1 MLFFFPYTVSSE
13 KQARMK
19 LFQLRF
25 GTKQMKLKDFRSE
38 EGGSKNDLM
47 LRKNRQNRVSQGSC
61 WLIKRLNIINI
72 VCDPQIVQK
81 LDVKLKVIGGD
92 DTFSR

>member
-1 MLFFFPYTVSSE
+1 
-13 KQARMK
+13 MK

-25 GTKQMKLKDFRSE
+25 GTKQMKLKDFHSE

-47 LRKNRQNRVSQGSC
+47 LRKNHQIRVSQGSC
-61 WLIKRLNIINI
+61 WLIKRPNIINI

-81 LDVKLKVIGGD
+81 LDVKLKVISGNA
-92 DTFSR
+92 TFSR